1 MKKIFAIS
9 DIHGHYHLTIDAL
22 KRVGYDENN
31 KNHLLIVCGDIFDRG
46 CESLEVFEWLLP
58 LTKSGKAVVLRGNH
72 DYFLMDFLKGS
83 NDPFNFMYNGLRY
96 TLDSFLESTNDFG
109 MYVLTHTEADN
120 NGVHNPT
127 YRTYIEWAGKCRASI
142 LEEYPTLLPWL
153 ESFPDYYETENY
165 IFTHG
170 SIDTNS
176 EDWREPKK
184 TWYDCH
190 WDDGSFFNKTILNT
204 DKTVVVGHFG
214 VYHLRDMYN
223 IKDGASSRYD
233 ILKRDDGRVIAI
245 DTTTILSKRV
255 NVLVIDGEKLKGVML
270 NENL

>member
-9 DIHGHYHLTIDAL
+9 DIHGHYHITIDAL
-22 KRVGYDENN
+22 KRAGYDENN
-31 KNHLLIVCGDIFDRG
+31 DSHLLIVCGDIFDRG
-46 CESLEVFEWLLP
+46 CESLKVFEWLLP

-83 NDPFNFMYNGLRY
+83 DNPFNFVNNGLNH
-96 TLDSFLESTNDFG
+96 TLDSFIGVDNDFNK
-109 MYVLTHTEADN
+109 YVEAN
-120 NGVHNPT
+120 NLYST
-127 YRTYIEWAGKCRASI
+127 LASYRKWADDRRKFI
-142 LEEYPTLLPWL
+142 LDYHRELLPWL
-153 ESFPDYYETENY
+153 ESFPDYYETKNY

-214 VYHLRDMYN
+214 TGHLRDIYH

-233 ILKRDDGRVIAI
+233 ILKRDDGRVVAI
-245 DTTTILSKRV
+245 DATTILSKRV
-255 NVLVIDGEKLKGVML
+255 NVLVIDEEELI
-270 NENL
+270 

>member
-1 MKKIFAIS
+1 MKKIFAVS
-9 DIHGHYHLTIDAL
+9 DIHGHYHITIDAL
-22 KRVGYDENN
+22 KRAGYDENN

-46 CESLEVFEWLLP
+46 CESLKVFKWLLP

-83 NDPFNFMYNGLRY
+83 DDPFNFVNNGLNH
-96 TLDSFLESTNDFG
+96 TLDSFIGVDNDF
-109 MYVLTHTEADN
+109 N
-120 NGVHNPT
+120 K
-127 YRTYIEWAGKCRASI
+127 YIEANNLYSTLASYRKWADDRRNLI
-142 LEEYPTLLPWL
+142 LDYHRELLPWL
-153 ESFPDYYETENY
+153 ESFPDYYETKNY

-214 VYHLRDMYN
+214 AGHLRDIYN

-255 NVLVIDGEKLKGVML
+255 NVLVIDEEVLI
-270 NENL
+270 